1 MKIQIET
8 IPHRS
13 QRYPTVGDWWWE
25 KDGTLQI
32 RVSSMSDWRYEVLVA
47 VHELVEV
54 LLCKKD
60 RVSKERVDTFDM
72 AFEKARKRGNIDEP
86 GDDIRSPYRRQHG
99 VASGVER
106 ILGALLGVDWN
117 RYADEVEGLG

>member
-1 MKIQIET
+1 MNIQIQT
-8 IPHRS
+8 IPHAQ
-13 QRYPTVGDWWWE
+13 QRYPTIGDWWWD
-25 KDGTLQI
+25 KDGSLQI
-32 RVSSMSDWRYEVLVA
+32 RVSKMSDWRYECLVA

-60 RVSKERVDTFDM
+60 RVSQESVDEFDK
-72 AFEKARKRGNIDEP
+72 AFEAARIPGNVDEP
-86 GDDIRSPYRRQHG
+86 GDNLGAPYRKQHG

-117 RYADEVEGLG
+117 AYANECESL

>member
-1 MKIQIET
+1 MKINIHT
-8 IPHRS
+8 IPHNL

-25 KDGTLQI
+25 NNGDLQI
-32 RVSSMSDWRYEVLVA
+32 RVSKMSDWRFETLVA

-60 RVSKERVDTFDM
+60 RVSQQSVDGFDK
-72 AFEKARKRGNIDEP
+72 AFEAARKPGNVDEP
-86 GDDIRSPYRRQHG
+86 GDDIKAPYRKQHG

-117 RYADEVEGLG
+117 KYADEVESL